1 MKVNNNLASLKSC
14 NELKKNNNDNVTSA
28 KKLTSGLRI
37 NKAADD
43 AAGLGISERL
53 RMQVKGL
60 DQASVN
66 TQDGISMVQT
76 IEGATNEV
84 HSILQRMSSLSIQS
98 ANETNQDDD
107 RKLLDKE
114 VQQLKDEIDRIAKDT
129 EFNGKKVLDGSYG
142 SNGERLDIMV
152 GENPGFIISFK
163 PIESIASDSLKID
176 SVNISTQQSSQESI
190 KKIADAINE
199 VSARRVEIG
208 SVGNRL
214 QHSVKSVDNNAEN
227 ITASESRI
235 RDADIAKEVMENVKS
250 NILMNSTE
258 SIMVTSNHNPEYVLK
273 LLQS

>member
-208 SVGNRL
+208 S
-214 QHSVKSVDNNAEN
+214 S
-227 ITASESRI
+227 TFC
-235 RDADIAKEVMENVKS
+235 EVCR
-250 NILMNSTE
+250 
-258 SIMVTSNHNPEYVLK
+258 
-273 LLQS
+273 